1 MKAPRN
7 EREAHSALMR
17 MPALHADVLGEGER
31 APRMSRLSEFAQ
43 VFRLYRRHGIAYA
56 AKRAYGVAFRGLPF

>member
-7 EREAHSALMR
+7 ERGAHAALSR
-17 MPALHADVLGEGER
+17 TPAMPAEPEQ
-31 APRMSRLSEFAQ
+31 SRLSEFVQ
-43 VFRLYRRHGIAYA
+43 VFRLYRSHGIAYA

>member
-17 MPALHADVLGEGER
+17 TPAMPVEPEQ
-31 APRMSRLSEFAQ
+31 SRISEF
-43 VFRLYRRHGIAYA
+43 VHVYRLYRNHGMLYA
-56 AKRAYGVAFRGLPF
+56 AKRAYGIAFKGLPF

>member
-1 MKAPRN
+1 MKTTRN
-7 EREAHSALMR
+7 EREAHAALMR
-17 MPALHADVLGEGER
+17 TPAMPAE
-31 APRMSRLSEFAQ
+31 PKSCRLSEFAQ